1 MQRIYAAL
9 ILYAAFATAMADG
22 LPLVYALKEVPMTP
36 HNSGNENTQGVVSI
50 SSPYPFADTV
60 RRLLSAFADHGIK
73 VFATIDQQAEAAAAG
88 LTMPPTT
95 LIIFG
100 NPKAGTPLML
110 AQPQSGL
117 DLPLKVLVSESVPK
131 QVSVSFNTAAYIIER
146 HSLPSE
152 LASNL
157 VPAERLIRSTLQP

>member
-1 MQRIYAAL
+1 MAEERAERDWKAA
-9 ILYAAFATAMADG
+9 
-22 LPLVYALKEVPMTP
+22 MTSHDP
-36 HNSGNENTQGVVSI
+36 GNENTHGVVSI
-50 SSPYPFADTV
+50 VSPYAFAETV

-73 VFATIDQQAEAAAAG
+73 VFVVIDQQSEASAVG

-110 AQPQSGL
+110 ARPRSGV
-117 DLPLKVLVSESVPK
+117 DLPLKVLVSESVPR
-131 QVSVSFNTAAYIIER
+131 QVSVSFNAAAYIIDR
-146 HSLPSE
+146 HALSLE

-157 VPAERLIRSTLQP
+157 VAAERLIANTLRT